1 MNNNNKFAPIKDA
14 YQLVQGAK
22 IKGIKH
28 EEVFELGHYDA
39 DKRGYTIYPY
49 EDGIKFDDFSVIVNE
64 RELKTYYLIEEIK
77 VTAPMLEN
85 RSMVSGMDRLGMA
98 S

>member
-1 MNNNNKFAPIKDA
+1 MKNNQFAPIKDA

-28 EEVFELGHYDA
+28 EEVFELGSYDPN
-39 DKRGYTIYPY
+39 KRGYTIYPY
-49 EDGIKFDDFSVIVNE
+49 DDGVTFSDFSVIVSE
-64 RELKTYYLIEEIK
+64 KELMTHYVIEGVNVNLPI
-77 VTAPMLEN
+77 
-85 RSMVSGMDRLGMA
+85 MDAAQQPSRLTQLGMA

>member
-1 MNNNNKFAPIKDA
+1 MKNNEFAPIKDA

-28 EEVFELGHYDA
+28 EEVFELGSYDPN
-39 DKRGYTIYPY
+39 KRGYTVYPY
-49 EDGIKFDDFSVIVNE
+49 EDGEKFNDFSVIVTE
-64 RELKTYYLIEEIK
+64 KELMTHYVIEGLNVNMPVIQA
-77 VTAPMLEN
+77 TQATSALT
-85 RSMVSGMDRLGMA
+85 SLGLA

>member
-1 MNNNNKFAPIKDA
+1 MKNNQFAAIKDA

-28 EEVFELGHYDA
+28 EEIFELGSYDPN
-39 DKRGYTIYPY
+39 KRGYTVYPY
-49 EDGIKFDDFSVIVNE
+49 EDGVKFDDFSVIVSE
-64 RELKTYYLIEEIK
+64 KELMTHYVIEGVNVNIPI
-77 VTAPMLEN
+77 VQSAQTASPLSN
-85 RSMVSGMDRLGMA
+85 LGMA

>member
-1 MNNNNKFAPIKDA
+1 MKNNQFAPIKDA

-28 EEVFELGHYDA
+28 DEVFELGGYDP
-39 DKRGYTIYPY
+39 DKRGYTVYPF
-49 EDGIKFDDFSVIVNE
+49 EDGVKFNDFSVIVSE
-64 RELKTYYLIEEIK
+64 KELMTHYVIEGVNVNIPIMQAAQAA
-77 VTAPMLEN
+77 THLT
-85 RSMVSGMDRLGMA
+85 DLGMA